1 MTSFNTVKEITCHE
15 KTAYDA
21 NFRWPLIL
29 LLNTNINFKKLR
41 IQDSFKSRSSAVSL
55 QIILSNSD
63 FDKRKDSAKMMKLY
77 SFAVLLYAEANQI
90 ENVKCFGDNPRY
102 YPGSTCQTYW
112 LCHKGYQYPEERF
125 YIYKFIDIIIDK

>member
-1 MTSFNTVKEITCHE
+1 MTPNFTAQYKCQFQEI
-15 KTAYDA
+15 K
-21 NFRWPLIL
+21 
-29 LLNTNINFKKLR
+29 
-41 IQDSFKSRSSAVSL
+41 FKSRSSAFSR
-55 QIILSNSD
+55 QIIRSNSD
-63 FDKRKDSAKMMKLY
+63 FDKRKDLAKMIKLY

-90 ENVKCFGDNPRY
+90 ENVKCFGDYPRY